1 VGADGGPTHK
11 DRRTVGELRASI
23 QAVDKA
29 AFYRDARHDLP
40 GPLAGVRVLEAT
52 TSWAGPMAACVLAD
66 LGADVIKVEVPGGEM
81 TRHLPV
87 KVPGTSLSFLA
98 QAANRNKRSLSLDL
112 HKPAAR
118 ELFLALAAR
127 SDVVVENFRAGALA
141 AWGVG
146 YEDCRAVKPDI
157 VYVSVSGFG
166 QFGPESHRASYDPIA
181 QAMSGWMSLN
191 GQPDGPPTKGP
202 TYVCDD
208 LAGLHGAIGAIA
220 ALRHRDQ
227 TGEGQHVD
235 SALLDAV
242 LFQSNGYLTLAAM
255 GEPTP
260 RMGSEVDVTCPV
272 NIFACR
278 EGHVYLAVA
287 IDPHWVALCEVMG
300 RPDLATAPG
309 FATNVERVA
318 NRPEVNRTVEE
329 WTGRHTA
336 DEVQKLLG
344 DAGVAVAKVESYE
357 DASCNPHVLERDMLQ
372 DAVLEDGSVGR
383 LTGPAVKFSRT
394 PTRVRHAT
402 RAVGADNADI
412 LSELGYDAH
421 AIAALRAD
429 GAI

>member
-1 VGADGGPTHK
+1 MGDV
-11 DRRTVGELRASI
+11 RATI
-23 QAVDKA
+23 HAVEKA
-29 AFYRDARHDLP
+29 AFYRDARHDLT

-52 TSWAGPMAACVLAD
+52 TSWAGPMAACVLGD
-66 LGADVIKVEVPGGEM
+66 LGADVIKVEVPRGEM
-81 TRHLPV
+81 TRHLPI
-87 KVPGTSLSFLA
+87 KVPGTGLSFLA

-112 HKPAAR
+112 HEPAAQ
-118 ELFLALAAR
+118 EIFLALAAR
-127 SDVVVENFRAGALA
+127 SDIVVENFLPGTLAG
-141 AWGVG
+141 WGLG
-146 YEDCRAVKPDI
+146 YEGCKAVKADI
-157 VYVSVSGFG
+157 IYVSISGFG
-166 QFGPESHRASYDPIA
+166 QFGPESHRAGYDPIA
-181 QAMSGWMSLN
+181 QAASGWMALN

-202 TYVCDD
+202 TYLCDD

-220 ALRHRDQ
+220 ALHHRDQ

-278 EGHVYLAVA
+278 EGHIYLAVA
-287 IDPHWVALCEVMG
+287 IDPHWRKLCEVMG
-300 RPDLATAPG
+300 RPELGEAAG
-309 FATNVERVA
+309 FATNAERVR
-318 NRPEVNRTVEE
+318 NRAEVNRAVTT
-329 WTGRHTA
+329 WTSEHSA
-336 DEVQKLLG
+336 DEAQKLLG
-344 DAGVAVAKVESYE
+344 DAGIAVAKVESYE
-357 DASCNPHVLERDMLQ
+357 DASRNPHVLDRDMLQ

-402 RAVGADNADI
+402 RPIGADNADI
-412 LSELGYDAH
+412 LGELGYDAD

-429 GAI
+429 GVV

>member
-1 VGADGGPTHK
+1 
-11 DRRTVGELRASI
+11 
-23 QAVDKA
+23 VDKA

-66 LGADVIKVEVPGGEM
+66 LGADVIKVEVPSGEM
-81 TRHLPV
+81 TRHLPI
-87 KVPGTSLSFLA
+87 KVPGTSLSFLN
-98 QAANRNKRSLSLDL
+98 QAVNRNKRSLSLDL
-112 HKPAAR
+112 HEPAAR
-118 ELFLALAAR
+118 EVFLGLAAR

-146 YEDCRAVKPDI
+146 YEDCKAVKPDI
-157 VYVSVSGFG
+157 VYVSISGFG

-181 QAMSGWMSLN
+181 QAMSGWMALN

-235 SALLDAV
+235 SSLLDAV

-287 IDPHWVALCEVMG
+287 IDPHWRKLCEVMG

-309 FATNVERVA
+309 FATNAERVA
-318 NRPEVNRTVEE
+318 NRAAVNGAVEA
-329 WTGRHTA
+329 WTSGYLA
-336 DEVQKLLG
+336 DDVQKLLG
-344 DAGVAVAKVESYE
+344 EAGLAVAKVDTYE
-357 DASCNPHVLERDMLQ
+357 EASRNPHVLDRDMLQ
-372 DAVLEDGSVGR
+372 DTVLEDGSVGA

-394 PTRVRHAT
+394 PTRVRHA
-402 RAVGADNADI
+402 AKVVGADNGDI
-412 LSELGYDAH
+412 LAELGLDED
-421 AIAALRAD
+421 AIARLQAD
-429 GAI
+429 GVI

>member
-1 VGADGGPTHK
+1 
-11 DRRTVGELRASI
+11 
-23 QAVDKA
+23 VDKA

-66 LGADVIKVEVPGGEM
+66 LGADVVKIEVPTGEM
-81 TRHLPV
+81 TRHLPIT
-87 KVPGTSLSFLA
+87 VPGTSLSFLN
-98 QAANRNKRSLSLDL
+98 QAVNRNKRSLSLDL
-112 HKPAAR
+112 HKQAAR
-118 ELFLALAAR
+118 DLFLALVVR
-127 SDVVVENFRAGALA
+127 SDIVVENFRAGALA

-146 YEDCRAVKPDI
+146 YEHCRAVKPDI

-181 QAMSGWMSLN
+181 QAMSGWMALN

-220 ALRHRDQ
+220 ALHHRDQ

-235 SALLDAV
+235 SSLLDAV

-260 RMGSEVDVTCPV
+260 RMGSEVDLTCPV

-278 EGHVYLAVA
+278 EGHVYVAVA
-287 IDPHWVALCEVMG
+287 IDPHWRKLCEVMA

-309 FATNVERVA
+309 FATNSERVI
-318 NRPEVNRTVEE
+318 NRAEVNRAVTA
-329 WTGRHTA
+329 WTCEHSA
-336 DEVQKLLG
+336 DEAQKLLA
-344 DAGVAVAKVESYE
+344 DAGIAVAKVDSYE
-357 DASCNPHVLERDMLQ
+357 DASRNPHVLERDMLQ
-372 DAVLEDGSVGR
+372 DTVLEDGSVGA
-383 LTGPAVKFSRT
+383 LTGPALKFSRT
-394 PTRVRHAT
+394 PTRVRHGAKV
-402 RAVGADNADI
+402 VGADNADI
-412 LSELGYDAH
+412 LAELGYDAD